1 MDITW
6 NSFAINIIISFIV
19 IYFIHNLWNYL
30 RDTYTVKKTKDLV
43 DFQTK
48 KYREMLDSGM
58 NSSPTSSDNYSSP
71 DFISEEDKEWM
82 IQELSA
88 ILQ

>member
-30 RDTYTVKKTKDLV
+30 RDTYTVKKTKDLL
-43 DFQTK
+43 DFQPK

-58 NSSPTSSDNYSSP
+58 NSSPTSEKYSSP
-71 DFISEEDKEWM
+71 DFISQEDKEWM